1 MDRKVNK
8 YTLFHFWKAYNI
20 IHYLDGYPQS
30 KTLLGKNMNQN
41 MNYGHEGN
49 MNPMNIINP
58 QPTKTLKS
66 NSSVF
71 IPSKIFF
78 LSFKNKNSKFF

>member
-1 MDRKVNK
+1 MNPNVS
-8 YTLFHFWKAYNI
+8 YT
-20 IHYLDGYPQS
+20 
-30 KTLLGKNMNQN
+30 
-41 MNYGHEGN
+41 HEGS

-71 IPSKIFF
+71 IPSKTEKI
-78 LSFKNKNSKFF
+78 KI